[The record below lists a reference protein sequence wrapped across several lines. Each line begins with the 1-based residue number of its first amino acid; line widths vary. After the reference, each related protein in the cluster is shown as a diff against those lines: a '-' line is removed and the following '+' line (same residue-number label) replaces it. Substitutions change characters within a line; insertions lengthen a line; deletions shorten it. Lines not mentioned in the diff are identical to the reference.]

1 MKKGYLSEY
10 FEGVAAK
17 RLSAVEAD
25 TTRSHQ
31 HEFQAIS
38 KMLAFMGRP
47 PEKTRISAR
56 FMYLTDED
64 SEPIIEDAFLT
75 LYDSRKDQPHRSAEF
90 RFYFPTTQV
99 SLKAAEGDL
108 LVIAKRRD
116 AGLLVIIAENN
127 SSIAAQIKW
136 LFGFADLALPRFSV
150 KSELENEQDRIAFAS
165 RLILENIGIEVEA
178 TEDSFLDSM
187 LEKFDGRFPKTREFS
202 AFARDTLDK
211 LHPKDDPDAVLMAW
225 MEREEILFRT
235 LERHLISDRL
245 TKGFA
250 EPDKKTVDVDG
261 FVAFSLS
268 VHNRRK
274 SRVGFALENHLEFLF
289 DQCGILYDRGKY
301 TENRSKPD
309 FIFPSI
315 EAYRNQDF
323 APFKLTMLGVKSTCK
338 DRWRQVLAEAR
349 RIEQKYLLTIEASI
363 SRNQTDEMAAWN
375 VQLVL
380 PKSIHETYTLQ
391 QQSWLMSISEFTS
404 LILQKQNIV

>member
-25 TTRSHQ
+25 TTRSNQ

-38 KMLAFMGRP
+38 KMLEFMGRP

-64 SEPIIEDAFLT
+64 FEPIIEDAFLT
-75 LYDSRKDQPHRSAEF
+75 LYDSRKDQPQRSAEY

-108 LVIAKRRD
+108 LVIAKKRD

-127 SSIAAQIKW
+127 SSIAGQIKW
-136 LFGFADLALPRFSV
+136 LFGFADQALPRFSV

-178 TEDSFLDSM
+178 TEESFLNAM
-187 LEKFDGRFPKTREFS
+187 LEKFDGQFPKTREFS
-202 AFARDTLDK
+202 AFARGTLNIM
-211 LHPKDDPDAVLMAW
+211 HPKDDPDGVLMAW
-225 MEREEILFRT
+225 MEREEVLFRT

-245 TKGFA
+245 AKGFA
-250 EPDKKTVDVDG
+250 DLNNNTVDVDG

-289 DQCGILYDRGKY
+289 DQLGILYNRGKY

-315 EAYRNQDF
+315 EAYGDTNFDSL
-323 APFKLTMLGVKSTCK
+323 KLTMLGVKSTCK

-349 RIEQKYLLTIEASI
+349 RIEQKHLLTIETSI
-363 SRNQTDEMAAWN
+363 SKNQTDEMAAWN

-380 PKSIHETYTLQ
+380 PCSLHETYTSQ
-391 QQSWLMSISEFTS
+391 QQNWLMSVSEFTS
-404 LILQKQNIV
+404 LVLQKQDIV